1 VEERFIMV
9 KRTGEVVMGII
20 GIVLSALFSIIGIA
34 TNMSMGDPAIMDE
47 MENMMES
54 DPAMTTQD
62 TTFILGLA
70 ETMGWYLIVIGI
82 IASIFGLIAVLTIV
96 KNRKPILSGIMFI
109 LAALV
114 IGIGTIGFGFIP
126 GLLFLIAGIMAFV
139 RKPKPSE
146 TAY

>member
-1 VEERFIMV
+1 MV

-34 TNMSMGDPAIMDE
+34 ANMSMSDPAIMDE
-47 MENMMES
+47 MQQMMES

-62 TTFILGLA
+62 TSFILDMA

-82 IASIFGLIAVLTIV
+82 IASIFGLIAVLAIV
-96 KNRKPILSGIMFI
+96 KNRRPVLSGIMFI
-109 LAALV
+109 IAALV
-114 IGIGTIGFGFIP
+114 IGVGTIGFGFIP
-126 GLLFLIAGIMAFV
+126 GLLFLISGIMAFV

-146 TAY
+146 TVY

>member
-1 VEERFIMV
+1 MV

-34 TNMSMGDPAIMDE
+34 TNMSLGDPAIMDE
-47 MENMMES
+47 MQQMMES

-62 TTFILGLA
+62 TSFILGMA

-96 KNRKPILSGIMFI
+96 KNRKPVLSGIMFI
-109 LAALV
+109 IAALV
-114 IGIGTIGFGFIP
+114 IGVGTIGFGFIP

-146 TAY
+146 TVY

>member
-1 VEERFIMV
+1 MV

-20 GIVLSALFSIIGIA
+20 GIVLSALFSIIGIV
-34 TNMSMGDPAIMDE
+34 TNMSIDDPMVMQE
-47 MENMMES
+47 MEKMIES
-54 DPAMTTQD
+54 DPAITTQD
-62 TTFILGLA
+62 STFIIGIA
-70 ETMGWYLIVIGI
+70 ESMGWYLILIGV
-82 IASIFGLIAVLTIV
+82 IASILGLIAVLTIV

-114 IGIGTIGFGFIP
+114 IGLGTIGFGFIP

-146 TAY
+146 TVY